1 MPIRIVLADD
11 HPIVLRGLER
21 LFELERDIE
30 VLASCLTGDET
41 VRVVMRHRPDVVVL
55 DIRMPDKDG
64 LAVAREL
71 RDAKLPTRVVILTAA
86 LDEDQ
91 LIEALRSGVCGVVL
105 KEMAPQLLVQCIHK
119 VHAGSQWIEQRSFGR
134 ALEKMLRREAGA
146 GTITGVLTTREVEIV
161 GLVARGFRN
170 KEIATKLSIGEGT
183 VKVHLH
189 NIYEK
194 LEVDG
199 RVALTVFARDKG
211 LV

>member
-1 MPIRIVLADD
+1 MAIRIVLADD

-21 LFELERDIE
+21 LFELEQDIQ
-30 VLASCLTGDET
+30 VVASCLTAEDTLRE
-41 VRVVMRHRPDVVVL
+41 VQRHRPDVLVL
-55 DIRMPDKDG
+55 DIRLPGKNG

-71 RDAKLPTRVVILTAA
+71 RESKSPTRVVILTAA

-91 LIEALRSGVCGVVL
+91 LIQALRSGVGGVVL
-105 KEMAPQLLVQCIHK
+105 KEMGPQLLVQSVRK
-119 VHAGSQWIEQRSFGR
+119 VHAGGQWVEQRSFGR

-146 GTITGVLTTREVEIV
+146 SGISGVLTNREVEIV
-161 GLVARGFRN
+161 RMVAGGFRN
-170 KEIATKLSIGEGT
+170 KEIAAKLSIGEGT

-189 NIYEK
+189 NIYDK
-194 LEVDG
+194 LQVDG